1 MSNSVAIGVAY
12 QDQDIIGG
20 SLNNSPIGATTPST
34 IVCTTVYATSEIG
47 YSAAAQGTVTQL
59 TDKSTGVTLNKSAG
73 RITMNNAALAGAT
86 AVSFILTNSTISA
99 NDTMIVNIGSNTTG
113 SAAGAYT
120 TYVSYLAAGSALIT
134 LRNLTA
140 ATSYSETVVINFAII
155 HGAS

>member
-12 QDQDIIGG
+12 SD
-20 SLNNSPIGATTPST
+20 PEFTT
-34 IVCTTVYATSEIG
+34 CYASQEFG
-47 YSAAAQGTVTQL
+47 YSAAGQGAVTQI
-59 TDKSTGVTLNKSAG
+59 TSKATGVTLNKSAG
-73 RITMNNAALAGAT
+73 RITMDTAALAGAT
-86 AVSFILTNSTISA
+86 AVSFILTNSTISI
-99 NDTMIVNIGSNTTG
+99 NDTIIVNISSNTTG

-140 ATSYSETVVINFAII
+140 STSYSEAVIINFSII

>member
-1 MSNSVAIGVAY
+1 MANSQAVGVAY
-12 QDQDIIGG
+12 SD
-20 SLNNSPIGATTPST
+20 PEFTT
-34 IVCTTVYATSEIG
+34 CYASQEIG
-47 YSAAAQGTVTQL
+47 YSAAGQGTVTQL

-86 AVSFILTNSTISA
+86 AVSFTLTNNTIST
-99 NDTMIVNIGSNTTG
+99 NDTIIVCVSSNTTG

-140 ATSYSETVVINFAII
+140 ATSYSEAVIINFAII
-155 HGAS
+155 HGAT

>member
-1 MSNSVAIGVAY
+1 MSNSVATGVAY
-12 QDQDIIGG
+12 SD
-20 SLNNSPIGATTPST
+20 PEFTT
-34 IVCTTVYATSEIG
+34 CYASAEIG
-47 YSAAAQGTVTQL
+47 YSAAAQGTVTQA

-73 RITMNNAALAGAT
+73 RITMNNAALAGST

-99 NDTMIVNIGSNTTG
+99 NDTMIVCVSSNTTG

-140 ATSYSETVVINFAII
+140 STSYSEAVIINFAII

>member
-1 MSNSVAIGVAY
+1 MSNSVATGVAY
-12 QDQDIIGG
+12 SD
-20 SLNNSPIGATTPST
+20 PEFTT
-34 IVCTTVYATSEIG
+34 CYASSEIG
-47 YSAAAQGTVTQL
+47 YATAAQGTVTQL

-113 SAAGAYT
+113 SALGAYT

-140 ATSYSETVVINFAII
+140 ATSYSEAVVINYALI